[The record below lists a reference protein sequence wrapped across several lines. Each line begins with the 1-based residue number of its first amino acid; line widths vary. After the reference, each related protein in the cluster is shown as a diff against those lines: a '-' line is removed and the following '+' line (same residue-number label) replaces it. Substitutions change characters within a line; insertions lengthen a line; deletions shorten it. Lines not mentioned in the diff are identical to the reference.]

1 MPLSLFCTSLPST
14 PDNSHCRWHST
25 LTSVQLYG
33 CGPGGIPSVNREFS
47 KGTPCCKGMSC
58 IMQRFNHY
66 LKVWH
71 LIESDLIFY
80 PLSNPTSLSALNCI
94 WHTRTA
100 ATPPSP
106 SPSLCCPDAA
116 GPIRKDEGWGWVGG
130 ELGTII
136 QKSHLKKILG
146 YSQLSL
152 VVALGTCPLPT
163 HTPGEKQLESRLV
176 LWLKLMGWALCSL
189 LEATVAVYSPW
200 AEPSQPSPGRA
211 GTKGIC
217 LWNFVFLAMVP

>member
-1 MPLSLFCTSLPST
+1 MPLSLFCASLPST

-25 LTSVQLYG
+25 LTSVQLYW

-80 PLSNPTSLSALNCI
+80 PLSNPTSLSTLNCI

-100 ATPPSP
+100 ATPPP
-106 SPSLCCPDAA
+106 PPHRFVVLML
-116 GPIRKDEGWGWVGG
+116 PIRKDEGCGG
-130 ELGTII
+130 GGGAGYHHP
-136 QKSHLKKILG
+136 KKPLKKNSGLQSIESSCRVG
-146 YSQLSL
+146 S
-152 VVALGTCPLPT
+152 LPT
-163 HTPGEKQLESRLV
+163 AHPHSWREAAWESLGPVTETNGVGFVLLARSNCGRLQ
-176 LWLKLMGWALCSL
+176 SL
-189 LEATVAVYSPW
+189 GGA
-200 AEPSQPSPGRA
+200 
-211 GTKGIC
+211 
-217 LWNFVFLAMVP
+217 